1 MTMTMA
7 IVIESLLVALLVGG
21 SLGFIGLRSWQA
33 VRALSQPRTGT
44 GCSSCNA
51 CGACPPRSD

>member
-1 MTMTMA
+1 MNV
-7 IVIESLLVALLVGG
+7 IVESLLVALLVGG
-21 SLGFIGLRSWQA
+21 SLCFIALRSWQA

-51 CGACPPRSD
+51 CGSCPTRPD

>member
-1 MTMTMA
+1 MSTTMTM
-7 IVIESLLVALLVGG
+7 IIEPLLVALLVGG
-21 SLGFIGLRSWQA
+21 SLGFVGLRSWQA

-51 CGACPPRSD
+51 CGGCPTRPD